1 MALKESYMKHLLS
14 LVLLLFISLPAH
26 AALQTK
32 EIVYHV
38 GDTEF
43 TGYLAW
49 DDAIKGKRPGVLV
62 VHEWWGH
69 NEYARMRAR
78 MLAELGYTAF
88 ALDMYGT
95 GKLADHPETATAFM
109 QAVTGNVELMQSRF
123 MAGLDIL
130 KKQKMVDSERLAAI
144 GYCMG
149 GGIALNMARSGVD
162 LDAVVV
168 FHGGVAGPYS
178 VKEGDIKAELLVMI
192 GADDPFI
199 PAEQVAAFEEEM
211 KAAKVRYELI
221 RYPGVKHSFT
231 SPDADRFGKE
241 FNLPMAYDA
250 EADRDSWKRM
260 KELFRRVF
268 AEE

>member
-1 MALKESYMKHLLS
+1 MNHLF
-14 LVLLLFISLPAH
+14 VALLFLLIALPAR
-26 AALQTK
+26 AEVQTR

-38 GDTEF
+38 GDCEF
-43 TGYLAW
+43 TGYLAY
-49 DDAIKGKRPGVLV
+49 DDAVKGKRPGVLV

-69 NEYARMRAR
+69 NAYARRRAR
-78 MLAELGYTAF
+78 MLAELGYAAF

-109 QAVTGNVELMQSRF
+109 QAVTGNFELMKSRF
-123 MAGLDIL
+123 MAGLNIL
-130 KKQKMVDSERLAAI
+130 KKQKTVDAKHLGVI

-168 FHGGVAGPYS
+168 FHGGVAGSSP

-199 PAEQVAAFEEEM
+199 PAEQVTAFEAEM

-231 SPDADRFGKE
+231 NPEADGFGEK
-241 FNLPMAYDA
+241 FNLPLVYNA
-250 EADRDSWKRM
+250 EADRDSWQRM
-260 KELFRRVF
+260 QQLFRRVF
-268 AEE
+268 AEN